1 MRNMR
6 IMHEKKHQSVQ
17 PQESRT
23 SKALDARIAAMR
35 AQGMS
40 ATAIRRALGLSEA
53 AATAVGLLGPGRL
66 APAPDPGPARV
77 SAPSGLVPRVPSV
90 TEILDAV
97 AQGTGID
104 REAMIAP
111 CHRRSEVRARHLVMC
126 LIRELCPGVSL
137 AAIGEVLARDPAT
150 VLYGCRRAEA
160 LRRRDRAFR
169 ETHLRIRRALVDGN
183 PEAGSRG

>member
-6 IMHEKKHQSVQ
+6 IMHENNHKSKQLLARHI
-17 PQESRT
+17 

-66 APAPDPGPARV
+66 SPAPDPGRARGPA
-77 SAPSGLVPRVPSV
+77 PNGLVPRVPSV

-111 CHRRSEVRARHLVMC
+111 GHRRSEVRARQLVMC
-126 LIRELCPGVSL
+126 LLPSPNI
-137 AAIGEVLARDPAT
+137 
-150 VLYGCRRAEA
+150 
-160 LRRRDRAFR
+160 
-169 ETHLRIRRALVDGN
+169 
-183 PEAGSRG
+183 